1 MPSNAGIVY
10 SLQFSP
16 DGKFVAASDI
26 LHAPPTTRL
35 IDARTHEPIGNP
47 FVNSGVAGYVSF
59 SADDKTIAM
68 PSSDETILWA
78 ADPMTWRA
86 RACDIAGRN
95 LTKAEVAQY
104 LPALNTSASTCPQYP
119 AP

>member
-1 MPSNAGIVY
+1 M
-10 SLQFSP
+10 
-16 DGKFVAASDI
+16 
-26 LHAPPTTRL
+26 
-35 IDARTHEPIGNP
+35 
-47 FVNSGVAGYVSF
+47 NSGVAGYISF

-104 LPALNTSASTCPQYP
+104 LPALNTSASMCPQYP